1 MIGSVRLVT
10 LFLFF
15 LAAVTFLSSAGD
27 RVESAPNSLELV
39 MKVDSVKCRITDT
52 LIVIPID
59 VTNLLDSVAGF
70 EIWLNLSEP
79 GLLKF
84 ETDSIHAGPFGPVY
98 FAKIDTTGTRAHNW
112 NFDSRLLDGAEAA
125 LIHIVGYADML
136 NHGPLAPGSGR
147 LLSLLCEPEVPLG
160 DSLCDSTVVGLMISH
175 YETRFSDPRGDLIG
189 FTCIDSLE
197 CEPDETRLLYVDGQ
211 IGFGCYLCGDV
222 NNNGVVTI
230 SDVVFI
236 IRYIFGGGPAPNPA
250 SIGDVNCNGFV
261 SISDVVYLIA
271 YIFSGGP
278 APCGC

>member
-1 MIGSVRLVT
+1 MIGSVRLFA
-10 LFLFF
+10 LFLFIF
-15 LAAVTFLSSAGD
+15 TTATFLLSAGD
-27 RVESAPNSLELV
+27 WVESAPNSLELV
-39 MKVDSVKCRITDT
+39 MKVDSVKCRISDS
-52 LIVIPID
+52 LVVIPID
-59 VTNLLDSVAGF
+59 LTNYVDSVAGF

-98 FAKIDTTGTRAHNW
+98 FARIDTNGTRAHNW
-112 NFDSRLLDGAEAA
+112 TFDSRLLDGAEAA
-125 LIHIVGYADML
+125 LVHVVGYTDMIDYE
-136 NHGPLAPGSGR
+136 PITPGSGR
-147 LLSLLCEPEVPLG
+147 LFSLICKPEIPLG
-160 DSLCDSTVVGLMISH
+160 DSLCDSAVVGLLIYY
-175 YETRFSDPRGDLIG
+175 YETRFSDPQGNLIG

-230 SDVVFI
+230 SDVVFMI
-236 IRYIFGGGPAPNPA
+236 KYIFGGGPAPNPA

-271 YIFSGGP
+271 YIFAGGP